1 MKYLRL
7 NSKKGLLYSDNTE
20 RSSIIIGGTLAN
32 IRKFIDKEI
41 FTGQD
46 LQTLSKEELII
57 MQYLLDNGIAVYNE
71 DDSITFKNYVV
82 ADENIDVQE
91 IPTVLYLLITNLCNF
106 KCKHCCWE
114 DHYKKEEELNLEQL
128 KSLVDDMVSLGIFRL
143 SISGGEPT
151 TRYNELIELIKYAQS
166 KGITSIC
173 IATNG
178 HLLNE
183 EKLQELVD
191 AGLTEVQ
198 FSIDHFDKEIHNA
211 GRKEGNLEKIEE
223 LTKLIN
229 QKFCNK
235 LNISAGLTL
244 TNKNKSDILS
254 IIDYTISIGIK
265 KMKVVRFSG
274 ITELSKEEKYEIT
287 DKEEIK
293 KICCDLVLKA
303 KECLK
308 NGVVVKLSSMIS
320 ANAEI
325 CGVKHGFKRGRNCE
339 ALRQRIC
346 VKSDGNVSP
355 CPMLSSHDIYVGNVK
370 QSSLLE
376 VFLSK
381 EAKAFKTIYKDNEK
395 CQNCKHYSVCGG
407 GCLQSSI
414 TKNKTMTGVDDW
426 CIVE

>member
-1 MKYLRL
+1 MNYLRL

-20 RSSIIIGGTLAN
+20 RSSIIIGKTLKL
-32 IRKFIDKEI
+32 IKKFIEKKYYSDV
-41 FTGQD
+41 D
-46 LQTLSKEELII
+46 LQQLPKEELII
-57 MQYLLDNGIAVYNE
+57 MQFLLDNDIAVYQ
-71 DDSITFKNYVV
+71 DGQISFKNYVIT
-82 ADENIDVQE
+82 DENIDVQD

-106 KCKHCCWE
+106 QCKHCCWE
-114 DHYKKEEELNLEQL
+114 EHYRKDEELDIDGL
-128 KSLVDDMVSLGIFRL
+128 KSLVDDMISLGIFRL

-151 TRYNELIELIKYAQS
+151 TRYPELLELINYAKS
-166 KGITSIC
+166 KGVTSIC

-178 HLLNE
+178 HLLDEN
-183 EKLQELVD
+183 KLKELSD

-198 FSIDHFDKEIHNA
+198 FSIDHYDKAKHNS
-211 GRKEGNLEKIEE
+211 GRKEGNLEKIEY

-229 QKFCNK
+229 AKFSDK
-235 LNISAGLTL
+235 LIVSAGLTL
-244 TNKNKSDILS
+244 TNKNKNEILK
-254 IIDYTISIGIK
+254 IIDYTIEIGIR

-274 ITELSKEEKYEIT
+274 ITELSKEQKYEII

-293 KICCDLVLKA
+293 RLCCELAIKA
-303 KECLK
+303 NECSK
-308 NGVVVKLSSMIS
+308 KGIVVKLSSMIS

-325 CGVKHGFKRGRNCE
+325 CGVKNNFKRSKHCE
-339 ALRQRIC
+339 ALRQRVC

-355 CPMLSSHDIYVGNVK
+355 CPMLSSHNIHVGNVK

-381 EAKAFKTIYKDNEK
+381 EAQDFRNIYKDNEK
-395 CQNCKHYSVCGG
+395 CQNCKHYAVCGG

-414 TKNKTMTGVDDW
+414 TKNKTMNGVDDW